1 MDYARFAFVCVFFG
15 SNFVLMHRALHWFT
29 PVEVAVGRLI
39 GATLL
44 LAVIWAF
51 WEPATRLR
59 RRDWLNAALVGLI
72 VHGYPYVA
80 QPILLGQ
87 GFGHSFFGMTVAFT
101 PLLTILSSALIMG
114 LRPSW
119 RELVGVVTGL
129 GFIGL
134 LMFDGNQRG
143 IAPWMLVMAFT
154 VPLSYAIGNV
164 WLRKTLNDA
173 DPTPLSAVMTALPA
187 LLLAPLMAS
196 PATQRALG
204 LPSAEPRQDALVAC
218 GAITVLGIVGTG
230 ACMWL
235 FVKMIQSRGPLFAG
249 MVTYVVPLVAL
260 TWGLV
265 DRETITT
272 RQVIA
277 MLGILG
283 TVALVQ
289 SASRRHLR
297 KPAPREATPEPLEE
311 LAQAVS
317 PEPTPRVG

>member
-1 MDYARFAFVCVFFG
+1 
-15 SNFVLMHRALHWFT
+15 
-29 PVEVAVGRLI
+29 
-39 GATLL
+39 
-44 LAVIWAF
+44 
-51 WEPATRLR
+51 
-59 RRDWLNAALVGLI
+59 
-72 VHGYPYVA
+72 
-80 QPILLGQ
+80 
-87 GFGHSFFGMTVAFT
+87 
-101 PLLTILSSALIMG
+101 MG

-119 RELVGVVTGL
+119 RELVGVVAGL

-143 IAPWMLVMAFT
+143 IAPWMLLMAFT

-173 DPTPLSAVMTALPA
+173 DPTPLSAVMTAAPA
-187 LLLAPLMAS
+187 LLLGPLMAS
-196 PATQRALG
+196 PAAQQAIG
-204 LPSAEPRQDALVAC
+204 LPSPGPRHDAWLAL
-218 GAITVLGIVGTG
+218 GAITVLGVMGTG

-265 DRETITT
+265 DHETITS
-272 RQVIA
+272 RQVVA

-289 SASRRHLR
+289 SASKRHLR
-297 KPAPREATPEPLEE
+297 RPLAPDAPPEPLDG
-311 LAQAVS
+311 LTPTVA
-317 PEPTPRVG
+317 PEPTARVG